1 MLFIREER
9 YQEAYDNFKSIIN
22 EFIDENKY
30 FLGEIYYHCSYAC
43 LKLGKTEEAMDYF
56 NKAKETG
63 YNDFDGDYI
72 VELDITKHGDDLS
85 EEIEK
90 VA

>member
-9 YQEAYDNFKSIIN
+9 YQEAYDNFKSIFN

-30 FLGEIYYHCSYAC
+30 FLGEIYYHCSYTC
-43 LKLGKTEEAMDYF
+43 LKLGKTEEAVDYF

-72 VELDITKHGDDLS
+72 VDLDMLS
-85 EEIEK
+85 RDMTCQK
-90 VA
+90 KWKK

>member
-1 MLFIREER
+1 
-9 YQEAYDNFKSIIN
+9 
-22 EFIDENKY
+22 
-30 FLGEIYYHCSYAC
+30 
-43 LKLGKTEEAMDYF
+43 LKLGKTEEAIDYF

-72 VELDITKHGDDLS
+72 VDLDIAQQGHDLS
-85 EEIEK
+85 EEMEK